1 MKELINYLYEEEEN
15 MEEKKYTV
23 VGKVEIGT
31 DEYRDLL
38 TAKFEAENKA
48 DRYMREG
55 WDKDKQI
62 NELNKQVEA
71 LKSKLNKC
79 EQFIKKNSV
88 NISEDGISI
97 FMSLFGEE

>member
-1 MKELINYLYEEEEN
+1 

-38 TAKFEAENKA
+38 TEKFEAENRV

-55 WDKDKQI
+55 WDKDKKI
-62 NELNKQVEA
+62 KELERQVET
-71 LKSKLNKC
+71 LHEKLVKC
-79 EQFIKKNSV
+79 ETFMKKNMTNFPSDV
-88 NISEDGISI
+88 ITMI
-97 FMSLFGEE
+97 FAEIGEE

>member
-1 MKELINYLYEEEEN
+1 

-38 TAKFEAENKA
+38 TEKFEAENRV

-55 WDKDKQI
+55 WDKDKKI
-62 NELNKQVEA
+62 KELERQVET
-71 LKSKLNKC
+71 LREKLVKC
-79 EQFIKKNSV
+79 ENFMKKNMTNFPGDV
-88 NISEDGISI
+88 ITMI
-97 FMSLFGEE
+97 FAEIGEE